1 MFINLL
7 LVAAFLYFI
16 LERKI
21 RFSVIPGTVLIAAF
35 LSYRIF
41 GILTPGPLGNIPSN
55 MQAISRFRLLPFYA
69 LATAMV
75 ISAAA
80 ILSVIS
86 LCLGRLI
93 SRHMFKLSN
102 EPDRNNRLART
113 LYLISSIQT
122 GVTGIYLLITSF
134 AFVLSRHSRFIGR
147 NVVSSRVTGLI
158 LLITGIICTVVILTN
173 RSVYKKL
180 GEENKQSH
188 KKAFITGIILSVAG
202 NLGIWIVASLGIIN
216 RKEIDFF
223 TGSMTMRIVSMI
235 CIFLLTAGIVF
246 LLTGLAGKKEKG
258 RVARLIVSIL
268 LTVISFGDY
277 IWLFLNAFE
286 RLFQLR

>member
-55 MQAISRFRLLPFYA
+55 MLAISRFRLLPFYA

-102 EPDRNNRLART
+102 
-113 LYLISSIQT
+113 
-122 GVTGIYLLITSF
+122 
-134 AFVLSRHSRFIGR
+134 
-147 NVVSSRVTGLI
+147 
-158 LLITGIICTVVILTN
+158 
-173 RSVYKKL
+173 
-180 GEENKQSH
+180 
-188 KKAFITGIILSVAG
+188 
-202 NLGIWIVASLGIIN
+202 
-216 RKEIDFF
+216 
-223 TGSMTMRIVSMI
+223 
-235 CIFLLTAGIVF
+235 
-246 LLTGLAGKKEKG
+246 
-258 RVARLIVSIL
+258 
-268 LTVISFGDY
+268 
-277 IWLFLNAFE
+277 
-286 RLFQLR
+286 